1 MSKVTE
7 SLQQVSL
14 EEISVSLSSSS
25 EDEGVEEEKNLGEF
39 IDPGYVYVI
48 PRNRYERTHTH

>member
-1 MSKVTE
+1 MSTVTE
-7 SLQQVSL
+7 SLQRLSL
-14 EEISVSLSSSS
+14 EEISVSLTSSS

-48 PRNRYERTHTH
+48 PSNKYERTHTH